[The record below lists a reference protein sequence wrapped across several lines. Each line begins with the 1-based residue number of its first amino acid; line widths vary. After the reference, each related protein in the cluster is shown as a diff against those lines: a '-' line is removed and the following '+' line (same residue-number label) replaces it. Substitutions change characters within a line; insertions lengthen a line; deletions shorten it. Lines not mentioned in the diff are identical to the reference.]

1 MERVRWGRVGVILFV
16 FVLSVVYILPSLPSF
31 YGVMYGYLPRDLQAS
46 QGVSKP
52 AVVDGALE
60 FQLDA
65 LESRS
70 SEALNK
76 GFRRLATT
84 LRERA
89 RILGLTD
96 VRINDSRTPLDD
108 AKAIQRKLRFAF
120 VDPNGRSAETILS
133 QMQLYGKLPL
143 GLRGWLFPESR
154 VQLGLDLKGGVYL
167 ALELDL
173 AEAEAQVLSEAN
185 ANIRTDLRDR
195 YRVNCREVKAEGNA
209 LTVLIRPSADWGA
222 AGDTKKADTEKYFD
236 DLENF
241 TFEIQNGG
249 AQDADGN
256 IAYRLTL
263 KPDAMSDQTDQ
274 ALTQVLE
281 VLRNRVDA
289 FGVAEP
295 DIRREPNK
303 PRVIVQLP
311 GAQDSS
317 TAASVVRTMGRLE
330 FRMVHQ
336 KDGAPMLGQGTPPTP
351 DQLPPDTE
359 LFYSRE
365 GEWLVLEGE
374 PVVTGRDISRATTQQ
389 NFAEIVV
396 AVKFNANGRRAF
408 GDATAAH
415 VGELM
420 AIVLDNTVVS
430 YPRIREPILGG
441 ECTIS
446 GGFDQES
453 ASELARILRAG
464 AFPVGVKIAEERTV
478 GPSLGREAI
487 RKGTLAAL
495 FGITAVLI
503 FMTFYYS
510 ICGTFA
516 VVALVMNAL
525 LILAALALLGATLTL
540 PGLAGL
546 VLTMGMAVD
555 ANVLINER
563 IKEELHAGK
572 TISAAI
578 NAGYGRVFWTI
589 FDSNVT
595 TVLTA
600 IVLIQFG
607 TGSIRGFGV
616 TLTIGI
622 VTSMFT
628 ALFVTRELF
637 RLFEGKSKAL
647 QIYPL
652 LRLRKA

>member
-16 FVLSVVYILPSLPSF
+16 LVLSVIYILPSLPGF
-31 YGVMYGYLPRDLQAS
+31 YGPMYGYLPRDLQ
-46 QGVSKP
+46 KIPPP
-52 AVVDGALE
+52 AWVNEAFE

-65 LESRS
+65 LATRS

-76 GFRRLATT
+76 GFRQLATT
-84 LRERA
+84 LRERS
-89 RILGLTD
+89 RVLGLTN
-96 VRINDSRTPLDD
+96 VRINDSTTPLDD
-108 AKAIQRKLRFAF
+108 VKVIQSKLRFAF
-120 VDPNGRSAETILS
+120 TDPQGRNPETVLS
-133 QMQLYGKLPL
+133 EMQLHGKLPL

-154 VQLGLDLKGGVYL
+154 IQLGLDLKGGVYL

-173 AEAEAQVLSEAN
+173 SETEAQVLAEAQSS
-185 ANIRTDLRDR
+185 IRSDLRDR
-195 YRVNCREVKAEGNA
+195 YRVNCRDVRAEGNS
-209 LTVLIRPSADWGA
+209 LVVLIRPSADWGA
-222 AGDTKKADTEKYFD
+222 PGDTKKADTEKYFA

-241 TFEIQNGG
+241 TSKLENNGIP
-249 AQDADGN
+249 DADGN
-256 IAYRLTL
+256 ITYRLTL
-263 KPDAMSDQTDQ
+263 KPETMNAQTEQ
-274 ALTQVLE
+274 ALSQVLE

-295 DIRREPNK
+295 DIRREPNR

-317 TAASVVRTMGRLE
+317 TAASVVKTMGRLE
-330 FRMVHQ
+330 FHLVHQ
-336 KDGAPMLGQGTPPTP
+336 KEGAPLIGQGAPPAP
-351 DQLPPDTE
+351 EELPPDTM
-359 LFYSRE
+359 LLYSRE
-365 GEWLVLEGE
+365 GEWYVLDRK
-374 PVVTGRDISRATTQQ
+374 PIVTGRDIARATTQRH
-389 NFAEIVV
+389 FAEIVV

-415 VGELM
+415 VGERM

-430 YPRIREPILGG
+430 APVIREPILGG
-441 ECTIS
+441 EATIS
-446 GGFDQES
+446 GNFTQES

-478 GPSLGREAI
+478 GPSLGQEAI
-487 RKGTLAAL
+487 RHGTLAAL
-495 FGITAVLI
+495 FGISAVLV

-510 ICGTFA
+510 VCGTFA
-516 VVALVMNAL
+516 VVALVFNAL
-525 LILAALALLGATLTL
+525 MILASLALLGATLTL

-555 ANVLINER
+555 ANVLVNER
-563 IKEELHAGK
+563 IKEELRAGK

-578 NAGYGRVFWTI
+578 SAGYGRVFWTI
-589 FDSNVT
+589 LDANVT

-607 TGSIRGFGV
+607 TGPIRGFGV

-637 RLFEGKSKAL
+637 HLYEGKRKTIP
-647 QIYPL
+647 IYPL
-652 LRLRKA
+652 LRLRKAT

>member
-1 MERVRWGRVGVILFV
+1 MERVRWGRVGVILFAL
-16 FVLSVVYILPSLPSF
+16 VLSVIYILPSLPSF
-31 YGVMYGYLPRDLQAS
+31 YGVMYGYLPRDLQDAK
-46 QGVSKP
+46 GVPKP

-65 LESRS
+65 LSERS
-70 SEALNK
+70 AETLNK

-89 RILGLTD
+89 RVLGLTD
-96 VRINDSRTPLDD
+96 VRVNDSLSPADD
-108 AKAIQRKLRFAF
+108 SKAIQSKLRFAF
-120 VDPNGRSAETILS
+120 SDPNGKSAETILAE
-133 QMQLYGKLPL
+133 MQLYGKLPL

-154 VQLGLDLKGGVYL
+154 IQLGLDLKGGVYL

-173 AEAEAQVLSEAN
+173 AEAEKQILTEAQ

-195 YRVNCREVKAEGNA
+195 YRVNCRDVKAEGNA
-209 LTVLIRPSADWGA
+209 LVVTIRPSADWGA
-222 AGDTKKADTEKYFD
+222 AGDTKKADTEQYLD
-236 DLENF
+236 DLDNFSRQIEND
-241 TFEIQNGG
+241 G
-249 AQDADGN
+249 AVDADGN

-263 KPDAMSDQTDQ
+263 KTDAMGDQTDQ

-289 FGVAEP
+289 FGVGEP

-317 TAASVVRTMGRLE
+317 TAVSVVKTMGRLE
-330 FRMVHQ
+330 FRLVHQ
-336 KDGAPMLGQGTPPTP
+336 KDGSPMIGKGAPPTAEE
-351 DQLPPDTE
+351 LPPDTE

-365 GEWLVLEGE
+365 GEWLVLSREA
-374 PVVTGRDISRATTQQ
+374 VVTGRDIARATTQQ
-389 NFAEIVV
+389 QYAEIVV
-396 AVKFNANGRRAF
+396 ALKFNANGRRAF

-415 VGELM
+415 VSEHL

-430 YPRIREPILGG
+430 FPVIREPILGG
-441 ECTIS
+441 DCTIS
-446 GGFDQES
+446 GGFDQDS

-487 RKGTLAAL
+487 NRGTTAAL
-495 FGITAVLI
+495 VGIAGVLV

-510 ICGTFA
+510 VSGTFA
-516 VVALVMNAL
+516 VVALLLNAL
-525 LILAALALLGATLTL
+525 MILASLALLGATLTL

-563 IKEELHAGK
+563 IKEELREGK
-572 TISAAI
+572 TVSSAI

-589 FDSNVT
+589 FDSNLT

-607 TGSIRGFGV
+607 TGPIKGFGV

-628 ALFVTRELF
+628 ALFVTREMF
-637 RLFEGKSKAL
+637 RLYEGKRKTIP
-647 QIYPL
+647 IYPL
-652 LRLRKA
+652 LGATKT